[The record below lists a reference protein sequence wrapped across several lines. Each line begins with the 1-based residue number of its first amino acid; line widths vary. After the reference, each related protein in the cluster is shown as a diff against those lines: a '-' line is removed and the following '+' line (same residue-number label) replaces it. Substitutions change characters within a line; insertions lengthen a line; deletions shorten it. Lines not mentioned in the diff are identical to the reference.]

1 MKKRLL
7 FDEITKQMSHKNAI
21 LIVGS
26 RQVGKT
32 TLMKQ
37 VFEEV
42 KDFPKLWFD
51 FDNPLEQKIFED
63 EDYRNIHER
72 VLKMA
77 GGNKERLHIFIDEI
91 QNYPEVTKIIKYF
104 IEHYNVK
111 FVVTGSSSFYLKNL
125 FPESLSGRKFLYHLD
140 PLSFKEVLFFKDK
153 ISREE
158 AMAQDIKTVVKNQ
171 DEFFIKKLE
180 NDYEEYLKFGG
191 FPEVVLTN
199 EPKTKLQILKN
210 IFASFFEKDIKIM
223 ADYKD
228 IRELRDLILLLAPR
242 VGSMIDITRISKEL
256 EVSRAKV
263 YSYVDFLEKTFIIR
277 MIPKYS
283 KSLDRSIA
291 GGKKVYFSD
300 TGMLNMI
307 GNVNDS
313 QLFENAVVNQ
323 IANYGDISFCNK
335 KNISEIDIILDKKIA
350 FEVKLNGIDRDY
362 EKVKKLGEALGLENA
377 YIISK
382 KFKKEAGFL
391 SPITL

>member
-1 MKKRLL
+1 
-7 FDEITKQMSHKNAI
+7 MSHKNAI

>member
-1 MKKRLL
+1 
-7 FDEITKQMSHKNAI
+7 
-21 LIVGS
+21 
-26 RQVGKT
+26 
-32 TLMKQ
+32 
-37 VFEEV
+37 
-42 KDFPKLWFD
+42 
-51 FDNPLEQKIFED
+51 
-63 EDYRNIHER
+63 
-72 VLKMA
+72 
-77 GGNKERLHIFIDEI
+77 
-91 QNYPEVTKIIKYF
+91 
-104 IEHYNVK
+104 
-111 FVVTGSSSFYLKNL
+111 
-125 FPESLSGRKFLYHLD
+125 
-140 PLSFKEVLFFKDK
+140 
-153 ISREE
+153 
-158 AMAQDIKTVVKNQ
+158 
-171 DEFFIKKLE
+171 
-180 NDYEEYLKFGG
+180 
-191 FPEVVLTN
+191 
-199 EPKTKLQILKN
+199 
-210 IFASFFEKDIKIM
+210 
-223 ADYKD
+223 
-228 IRELRDLILLLAPR
+228 
-242 VGSMIDITRISKEL
+242 MIDITRISKEL